1 MTVPVTLPI
10 VPLAVQGMGP
20 QMEHMRV
27 RKGKVVHA
35 VHDLKNRASL
45 DEDRLRE
52 VPCPLAQ
59 ARKHH
64 VLKSPDF
71 DLHKIQLSE
80 VAPSF
85 G

>member
-1 MTVPVTLPI
+1 
-10 VPLAVQGMGP
+10 
-20 QMEHMRV
+20 MEHMRV
-27 RKGKVVHA
+27 RKGKAVHG
-35 VHDLKNRASL
+35 VHDLKSRASL
-45 DEDRLRE
+45 VEDRLRE

-59 ARKHH
+59 VRKHH

-71 DLHKIQLSE
+71 DPHKSQLTE

>member
-10 VPLAVQGMGP
+10 VPLAVQGMGR
-20 QMEHMRV
+20 MRE
-27 RKGKVVHA
+27 RKEKASHA